1 MARALAFAIWL
12 ALTAGPTRAECR
24 LALALAFDVSHSVS
38 AVDYQIQRDGIVAA
52 LRAPDIRRAFMAPG
66 GGVAL
71 AIFEWGGQD
80 FQDLV
85 LDWTM
90 IASDAELDRVAALM
104 AAHQQTP
111 VWQPTALGSALIFG
125 DDLLAR
131 APDCAQQTLDVS
143 GDGRNNDGIAP
154 AKVFAER
161 PFAGVTVNGLSIGDH
176 EADITSYYRAEVM
189 RGAGAFV
196 VAAHRHTDF
205 PQVIRM
211 KLERELSAP
220 VIGLSSFARRPEG

>member
-1 MARALAFAIWL
+1 MARATTFAFCVG
-12 ALTAGPTRAECR
+12 LTAGPAAADCR

-38 AVDYQIQRDGIVAA
+38 AVDYQIQRGGIVAA

-66 GGVAL
+66 GSVAL
-71 AIFEWGGQD
+71 SIFEWGGRN

-85 LDWTM
+85 LDWTL
-90 IASDAELDRVAALM
+90 ITSDADLDRVVALM
-104 AAHQQTP
+104 AAHQQSP
-111 VWQPTALGSALIFG
+111 VWQPTALGSALIYA
-125 DDLLAR
+125 DELIAR
-131 APDCAQQTLDVS
+131 APDCLQYTLDVS
-143 GDGRNNDGIAP
+143 GDGRSNDGIGP

-161 PFAGVTVNGLSIGDH
+161 PFAGVTVNGLTIGDH
-176 EADITSYYRAEVM
+176 EADITDYYRAEVI

-211 KLERELSAP
+211 KLARELSGP
-220 VIGLSSFARRPEG
+220 VIGSAAFALRPAG